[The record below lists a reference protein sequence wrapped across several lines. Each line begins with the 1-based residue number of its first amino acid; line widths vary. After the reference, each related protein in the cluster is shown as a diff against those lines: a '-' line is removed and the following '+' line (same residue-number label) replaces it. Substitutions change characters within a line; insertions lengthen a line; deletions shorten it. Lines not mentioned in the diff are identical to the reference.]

1 MNVMIIST
9 LPLDVSGLFSRT
21 APSVFPLRT
30 SCSLEDELK
39 SANITH
45 STSRSAR
52 AAKEREKRLI
62 DVSVSG
68 PRLVLVA
75 TNIQKGRS
83 SFAPRRAR
91 GYSTSLAGSMINY

>member
-45 STSRSAR
+45 T
-52 AAKEREKRLI
+52 EHL
-62 DVSVSG
+62 
-68 PRLVLVA
+68 P
-75 TNIQKGRS
+75 
-83 SFAPRRAR
+83 
-91 GYSTSLAGSMINY
+91 